1 MKPMSGGGL
10 DFAAKKHRKAGRHLG
25 RKISFVGAVAVV
37 VVLRRESYLPV

>member
-25 RKISFVGAVAVV
+25 CKISFVGAVAVV
-37 VVLRRESYLPV
+37 LRRESYLPV